1 MQKPHRFLKISFF
14 VLCFGAFLN
23 WMSYGLVYPIFA
35 ASIFHHNSIFL
46 GLTSDVLRGFW
57 LGVLLA
63 ACPIAQFFSSPAI
76 GELSDRKG
84 RKPILQITTLLIAIG
99 ALVCMFGVW
108 EKSLFLLIFGRIVTG
123 IGAGNIAVIN
133 SSVADISPAVAK
145 AKNFALIGMSNGIG
159 FVFGPFLGGKLA
171 VFGFDVPFIFAT
183 IATIANFVLI
193 TFFFSE
199 TLTKKKWSDT
209 HLASRFRHLWK
220 TTVAHQF
227 RIVFLAFFTFC
238 FGWSFYWEFIPVTWI
253 KSYGLDVSQI
263 GNFYAFGSIVYVLSS
278 GLLIRPIVNK
288 FKALPVLFIALA
300 SLGLF
305 LLLLF
310 KAKIEW
316 YWFSIGIQQFLIALI
331 FPIGTAIV
339 SNLTSKNEQGETLG
353 VFQSLQAFAF
363 AATPFL
369 GGALL
374 DLSYSSPFLI
384 GGVSMFVACLI
395 LLLGYKKKLFSKF
408 LEK

>member
-1 MQKPHRFLKISFF
+1 M
-14 VLCFGAFLN
+14 
-23 WMSYGLVYPIFA
+23 
-35 ASIFHHNSIFL
+35 
-46 GLTSDVLRGFW
+46 
-57 LGVLLA
+57 
-63 ACPIAQFFSSPAI
+63 
-76 GELSDRKG
+76 
-84 RKPILQITTLLIAIG
+84 
-99 ALVCMFGVW
+99 
-108 EKSLFLLIFGRIVTG
+108 
-123 IGAGNIAVIN
+123 
-133 SSVADISPAVAK
+133 
-145 AKNFALIGMSNGIG
+145 
-159 FVFGPFLGGKLA
+159 
-171 VFGFDVPFIFAT
+171 
-183 IATIANFVLI
+183 
-193 TFFFSE
+193 
-199 TLTKKKWSDT
+199 
-209 HLASRFRHLWK
+209 
-220 TTVAHQF
+220 
-227 RIVFLAFFTFC
+227 
-238 FGWSFYWEFIPVTWI
+238 TWI

>member
-199 TLTKKKWSDT
+199 TLTKKNGAIPIWPHDFVIYGKQLLLINFGLSFS
-209 HLASRFRHLWK
+209 L
-220 TTVAHQF
+220 
-227 RIVFLAFFTFC
+227 FLPFALD
-238 FGWSFYWEFIPVTWI
+238 
-253 KSYGLDVSQI
+253 GLSI
-263 GNFYAFGSIVYVLSS
+263 GN
-278 GLLIRPIVNK
+278 
-288 FKALPVLFIALA
+288 LF
-300 SLGLF
+300 
-305 LLLLF
+305 
-310 KAKIEW
+310 
-316 YWFSIGIQQFLIALI
+316 Q
-331 FPIGTAIV
+331 
-339 SNLTSKNEQGETLG
+339 
-353 VFQSLQAFAF
+353 
-363 AATPFL
+363 
-369 GGALL
+369 
-374 DLSYSSPFLI
+374 
-384 GGVSMFVACLI
+384 
-395 LLLGYKKKLFSKF
+395 
-408 LEK
+408 